1 MEFGGRLG
9 LGLWERNARGQRAGI
24 CLGSGL
30 VAGCLGYTLCPFLPL
45 LRNSQMLC
53 PILFPVPGASLFRK
67 TVLFLLMIMIE
78 DFQPIGMLESS

>member
-9 LGLWERNARGQRAGI
+9 LGLWERNARGQRAGMLPGFR
-24 CLGSGL
+24 LGSWMSG
-30 VAGCLGYTLCPFLPL
+30 VHPMSLPPL
-45 LRNSQMLC
+45 AAELTDAKSHSLS
-53 PILFPVPGASLFRK
+53 GSWASLFRK

>member
-9 LGLWERNARGQRAGI
+9 LGLWERNARGQRAGMLPGFR
-24 CLGSGL
+24 LGSWMSG
-30 VAGCLGYTLCPFLPL
+30 VHPMSLPPL
-45 LRNSQMLC
+45 AAELTDAKSHSL
-53 PILFPVPGASLFRK
+53 PVPGASLFRK